1 MTKIQGTGQKSDWPF
16 QDIFSAY

>member
-1 MTKIQGTGQKSDWPF
+1 MTKIEGTGQKSDWPF